1 MGPKLYMRTQ
11 AIVLLALCSIYSLCT
26 LWAVLQVSLNKGPG
40 RVGLFANVFNVC
52 VPVDGYMDGYSYVF
66 SRVYYIS
73 NLYPCI
79 S

>member
-1 MGPKLYMRTQ
+1 M
-11 AIVLLALCSIYSLCT
+11 
-26 LWAVLQVSLNKGPG
+26 LQVSLNKGPG

-52 VPVDGYMDGYSYVF
+52 VPVDGFVDGYSYVF